1 MFTALILVPL
11 LAGAAAG
18 PPPALELPAR
28 DPNALVILAEIA
40 LERGDCKKAAESY
53 LETLPGANA
62 ALAGRVSQVALACE
76 HLPAAWQAAQRW
88 RELAP
93 RDVEAA
99 ALYAVVALRLH
110 RIPDAQAGVRV
121 VLESADMEP
130 KLAELTVLLLEQAE
144 TPAVLAALAGTVD
157 VDTASAPVLSLLTE
171 LALNAHD
178 LRRAERYAQL
188 ALDRDPQL
196 FEARSLLSQIYARQG
211 DGLNALAAARAGAL
225 ADPKRGAFLVAQ
237 ALVSLNRTQE
247 AREEFE
253 RLRAAG
259 GNAAEIDRRLALLS
273 MQDGDLEDARRR
285 FTAMSREAAAAESAV
300 FHIAEIDALEGQEEP
315 ALAGY
320 RRLFDS
326 SLAVT
331 ARIRAAGLLLER
343 GMRGEALALLDE
355 YAVEHPESSFDLTMT
370 KAQLLSEHGET
381 DTGLSLLAAALERH
395 PKHPALEYD
404 RAVLLEQAGQVREA
418 VGALEQLLKERPDDA
433 TLLNALGYTLADHGM
448 RLSHAEDLIRRA
460 LLITPDNPAVIDS
473 LGWVRV
479 KRGDAKGAVSILEH
493 AYALARD
500 PEIAAHWGEALWKAG
515 SKDEARE
522 VWSGALELDP
532 DSKALQSVIG
542 RFVPPPPPSPSPPP
556 SSTPPAVP

>member
-18 PPPALELPAR
+18 PAPAVEPPSR

-53 LETLPGANA
+53 LESLPGANA

-93 RDVEAA
+93 RDTEAA

-110 RIPDAQAGVRV
+110 RIPDAQAGIRV
-121 VLESADMEP
+121 VLESADIEP

-144 TPAVLAALAGTVD
+144 TPAVLAALAGAVD
-157 VDTASAPVLSLLTE
+157 VDSASASVLSLLTE

-211 DGLNALAAARAGAL
+211 DGLNALAAARAAAGS
-225 ADPKRGAFLVAQ
+225 DPKRGLFLVAQ

-253 RLRAAG
+253 RLRAEG

-273 MQDGDLEDARRR
+273 LQEGDLEDARRR
-285 FTAMSREAAAAESAV
+285 FTAMVREAGVAESAL
-300 FHIAEIDALEGQEEP
+300 FHIAEIDALEGEEEP

-331 ARIRAAGLLLER
+331 ARIRAASLLLKR
-343 GMRGEALALLDE
+343 GKRAEALALLDE
-355 YAVEHPESSFDLTMT
+355 YAVEHPESGFDLTMT

-381 DTGLSLLAAALERH
+381 DTGLSLLTAALERH

-433 TLLNALGYTLADHGM
+433 TLLNALGYTLADHGL
-448 RLSHAEDLIRRA
+448 RLSHAEDLIRQA
-460 LLITPDNPAVIDS
+460 LVITPDNPAVIDS
-473 LGWVRV
+473 LGWVRF
-479 KRGDAKGAVSILEH
+479 KRGDAKGAVPILER

-532 DSKALQSVIG
+532 DSKALQTVIG
-542 RFVPPPPPSPSPPP
+542 RFVPPPLPPPP
-556 SSTPPAVP
+556 SPPAVP